1 MLEKAQSFQN
11 HARFDPPFHFFIFP
25 VMAINAIVAIVV
37 AFRNPGGMTIWGA
50 VAAVALAGAVLKMR
64 IYALRNQDRVIR
76 LEERLRMQS
85 LLPEALRARVGELTV
100 QQCVGLRFACDAE
113 LPTLVERALRENL
126 DKKQIKQA
134 VQTWRADYN
143 RI

>member
-1 MLEKAQSFQN
+1 MPEPQSFQN

-37 AFRNPGGMTIWGA
+37 AFRSPGAMTIWGA
-50 VAAVALAGAVLKMR
+50 VVAVALAGAVLKMR
-64 IYALRNQDRVIR
+64 LYALRNQDRLIQ
-76 LEERLRMQS
+76 LEERIRMQA
-85 LLPEALRARVGELTV
+85 LLPEALRPRAGELTV
-100 QQCVGLRFACDAE
+100 QQCVGLRFAGDAE
-113 LPTLVERALRENL
+113 LPVLVERALREKL
-126 DKKQIKQA
+126 DRKQIKQA